1 MRARATP
8 LPWLGLFALWATL
21 AALQCAHAGAAE
33 ATGKPPPAPA
43 EASVKPLPAQD
54 ARKWLA
60 RIHSAAHERNY
71 QGTLVFSADGALSS
85 ARVAHFSE
93 GGQSYERVEVLD
105 GRMQQIYRHN
115 DRVLTLWPLTRVA
128 VVEERDPRQ
137 ASLRPVIE
145 PRAEEHY
152 EVREQGTEHV
162 AGREAKVLLLS
173 PRDANRYAQRLWV
186 DSRSGLVLRADVLG
200 ARQQVLESS
209 AFSQVE
215 IDVKPRPQT
224 VLQPMKHLEGYRL
237 VRPSPQPARLD
248 SEGWS
253 LGAMVPGFQLSN
265 CTRRPLDPAE
275 GASSQPSVL
284 QAVFS
289 DGLTHVSM
297 FVEPI
302 DPARHTRS
310 LLTQVGATQTFM
322 QSHGDGWW
330 VTVIGDVPAQTLK
343 QFHQAL
349 ERRR

>member
-1 MRARATP
+1 MRAPAIRF
-8 LPWLGLFALWATL
+8 PWLGLVTLWAAL
-21 AALQCAHAGAAE
+21 GALQLAHAG
-33 ATGKPPPAPA
+33 PPD
-43 EASVKPLPAQD
+43 ASSKPLPAQE

-60 RIHSAAHERNY
+60 RIHAAAHGRNY

-85 ARVAHFSE
+85 ARVAHFCE
-93 GGQSYERVEVLD
+93 GAQSYERVEVLD
-105 GRMQQIYRHN
+105 GRMQQVYRHN
-115 DRVLTLWPLTRVA
+115 DRVFTLWPQSRVA

-152 EVREQGTEHV
+152 EVREQGSEHV
-162 AGREAKVLLLS
+162 AGREAQILLLS
-173 PRDANRYAQRLWV
+173 PRDSNRFAQRLWV
-186 DSRSGLVLRADVLG
+186 DSRSGLMLRADVLG

-224 VLQPMKHLEGYRL
+224 VLQPMKQLDGYRQ
-237 VRPSPQPARLD
+237 VRPSPQPTQLG
-248 SEGWS
+248 SEGWT
-253 LGAMVPGFQLSN
+253 LGAVPSGFELAS
-265 CTRRPLDPAE
+265 CTRRPLDPADG
-275 GASSQPSVL
+275 GAATPSVL

-289 DGLTHVSM
+289 DGLTHVSL
-297 FVEPI
+297 FVEPV
-302 DPARHTRS
+302 DRARHSRA
-310 LLTQVGATQTFM
+310 LLTQVGATHTLM
-322 QSHGDGWW
+322 QPQGSEWW

>member
-1 MRARATP
+1 MRVPATHFVWFC
-8 LPWLGLFALWATL
+8 LLVLWVALGMPQ
-21 AALQCAHAGAAE
+21 AAQAGAAE
-33 ATGKPPPAPA
+33 PTGKPLPPQ
-43 EASVKPLPAQD
+43 E

-60 RIHSAAHERNY
+60 RIHSAAHARNY

-93 GGQSYERVEVLD
+93 GAQSYERIEVLD

-115 DRVLTLWPLTRVA
+115 DRVFTLWPHSRVA

-145 PRAEEHY
+145 PRAEEFY

-162 AGREAKVLLLS
+162 AGRETQILLLS
-173 PRDANRYAQRLWV
+173 PRDANRFAQRLWV
-186 DSRSGLVLRADVLG
+186 DRRSGLMLRADVLG
-200 ARQQVLESS
+200 SRQQVLESS

-224 VLQPMKHLEGYRL
+224 VLQPMKHLDGYRQ
-237 VRPSPQPARLD
+237 VRPAPQPIKLD
-248 SEGWS
+248 SEGWTLGS
-253 LGAMVPGFQLSN
+253 LVPGFQLSN
-265 CTRRPLDPAE
+265 CTRRPLDPADG
-275 GASSQPSVL
+275 GASQATVL

-289 DGLTHVSM
+289 DGLTHVSL

-302 DPARHTRS
+302 DRARHTRP
-310 LLTQVGATQTFM
+310 LLTQVGATNTLM
-322 QSHGDGWW
+322 QPHGDGWW

>member
-1 MRARATP
+1 MRAPATHF
-8 LPWLGLFALWATL
+8 PWLRLLALWVAL
-21 AALQCAHAGAAE
+21 GALQMAHAGS
-33 ATGKPPPAPA
+33 A
-43 EASVKPLPAQD
+43 EASSKPLAAHE

-60 RIHSAAHERNY
+60 RIHTAAHERNY

-93 GGQSYERVEVLD
+93 GAQSYERIEVLD

-115 DRVLTLWPLTRVA
+115 DRVFTLWPHSRVA

-145 PRAEEHY
+145 PRAEESY

-162 AGREAKVLLLS
+162 AGREAQILLLS
-173 PRDANRYAQRLWV
+173 PRDANRFAQRLWV
-186 DSRSGLVLRADVLG
+186 DSRSGLMLRADVLG

-224 VLQPMKHLEGYRL
+224 VLQPMKHLDGYRQ
-237 VRPSPQPARLD
+237 VRPAPQPIKLD
-248 SEGWS
+248 SEGWALGS
-253 LGAMVPGFQLSN
+253 LVPGFQLSN

-275 GASSQPSVL
+275 GGTSQATVL

-289 DGLTHVSM
+289 DGLTHVSL

-302 DPARHTRS
+302 DRARHTRP
-310 LLTQVGATQTFM
+310 LLTQVGATNTLM
-322 QSHGDGWW
+322 QPHGDGWW

>member
-1 MRARATP
+1 MRASATHFAR
-8 LPWLGLFALWATL
+8 LGLLVLWAAL
-21 AALQCAHAGAAE
+21 GALQLAHAGPAE
-33 ATGKPPPAPA
+33 PTGKPL
-43 EASVKPLPAQD
+43 SAQE

-93 GGQSYERVEVLD
+93 GTQSYERVEVLD

-115 DRVLTLWPLTRVA
+115 DRVFTLWPHSRVA

-145 PRAEEHY
+145 PRAEEFY

-162 AGREAKVLLLS
+162 AGREAQILLLS
-173 PRDANRYAQRLWV
+173 PRDANRFAQRLWV
-186 DSRSGLVLRADVLG
+186 DSRSGLMLRADVLG
-200 ARQQVLESS
+200 PRQQVLESS

-224 VLQPMKHLEGYRL
+224 VLQPMKHLDGYRQ
-237 VRPSPQPARLD
+237 VRPAPQPIKLD
-248 SEGWS
+248 SEGWT
-253 LGAMVPGFQLSN
+253 LGALVPGFQLSS
-265 CTRRPLDPAE
+265 CTRRPLDPADG
-275 GASSQPSVL
+275 GAMQATVL

-289 DGLTHVSM
+289 DGMTHVSL

-302 DPARHTRS
+302 DRARHTRP
-310 LLTQVGATQTFM
+310 LLTQVGATSTLM
-322 QSHGDGWW
+322 QAQGEGWW
-330 VTVIGDVPAQTLK
+330 VTVIGDVPAQTLR

>member
-1 MRARATP
+1 MRAPATHFR
-8 LPWLGLFALWATL
+8 WLGLLALWAVLGTL
-21 AALQCAHAGAAE
+21 QLAQAGPVDTSA
-33 ATGKPPPAPA
+33 
-43 EASVKPLPAQD
+43 KPLPPQE

-60 RIHSAAHERNY
+60 RIHTAAHERNY

-85 ARVAHFSE
+85 ARVAHFCE
-93 GGQSYERVEVLD
+93 GAQSYERVEVLD

-115 DRVLTLWPLTRVA
+115 DRVFTLWPRSRVA

-145 PRAEEHY
+145 PRAQEYY

-162 AGREAKVLLLS
+162 AGREAQVLLLS
-173 PRDANRYAQRLWV
+173 PRDANRFAQRLWV
-186 DSRSGLVLRADVLG
+186 DSRSGLMLRADVLG
-200 ARQQVLESS
+200 PRQEVLESS

-215 IDVKPRPQT
+215 VDVKARPQT
-224 VLQPMKHLEGYRL
+224 VLQPMKHLDGYRQ
-237 VRPSPQPARLD
+237 VRPSPQPTQLD
-248 SEGWS
+248 SEGWTLN
-253 LGAMVPGFQLSN
+253 LGVPGFQLSS

-275 GASSQPSVL
+275 GGDTQPSVL

-289 DGLTHVSM
+289 DGLTHVSL

-302 DPARHTRS
+302 DRARHTRP
-310 LLTQVGATQTFM
+310 LLTQVGATHTLM
-322 QSHGDGWW
+322 QPHGNEWW
-330 VTVIGDVPAQTLK
+330 VTVIGDVPVQTLK

>member
-1 MRARATP
+1 MRAPATRF
-8 LPWLGLFALWATL
+8 PWLGLVTLWAAL
-21 AALQCAHAGAAE
+21 GALQLAHASPPE
-33 ATGKPPPAPA
+33 AL
-43 EASVKPLPAQD
+43 SKPLPAQE

-60 RIHSAAHERNY
+60 RIHAAAHGRNY

-93 GGQSYERVEVLD
+93 GAQSYERVEVLD
-105 GRMQQIYRHN
+105 GRMQQVYRHN
-115 DRVLTLWPLTRVA
+115 DRVFTLWPHARVA

-145 PRAEEHY
+145 PRAEEQY

-162 AGREAKVLLLS
+162 AGREAQILLLS
-173 PRDANRYAQRLWV
+173 PRDANRFAQRLWV
-186 DSRSGLVLRADVLG
+186 DSRSGLMLRADVLG
-200 ARQQVLESS
+200 PRQQVLESS

-215 IDVKPRPQT
+215 IDVKARPQT
-224 VLQPMKHLEGYRL
+224 VLQPMKQLDGYRQ
-237 VRPSPQPARLD
+237 VRPVPQATPLD
-248 SEGWS
+248 TEGWTLS
-253 LGAMVPGFQLSN
+253 SAVPGFQLSS

-275 GASSQPSVL
+275 GSATQASVL

-289 DGLTHVSM
+289 DGLTHVSL

-302 DPARHTRS
+302 DKARHTRP
-310 LLTQVGATQTFM
+310 LLSQVGATHTLTQA
-322 QSHGDGWW
+322 HGNEWW
-330 VTVIGDVPAQTLK
+330 VTVIGDVPPQTLK